1 VSSGL
6 LRMMVGAALLA
17 ACATTSPPAVGPPL
31 GEGPSAAPAAEPAP
45 PPRPTCT
52 AFVRP
57 GVLRRSS
64 LTRAIGAGLG
74 QWMADG
80 VEVEPRHAQGRFQG
94 WIIRRLYPDDPCY
107 QQVDLHVGDV
117 VTRANGRS
125 IENPDQANEVFSSL
139 RTAPS
144 LVIDLVRE
152 GRPRTL
158 TFTIA
163 DQ

>member
-1 VSSGL
+1 
-6 LRMMVGAALLA
+6 MMVGAALLA
-17 ACATTSPPAVGPPL
+17 ACATTPPPAIGPPL
-31 GEGPSAAPAAEPAP
+31 GEGPTPPLAAEPAP

-64 LTRAIGAGLG
+64 LVRAIGAGLG

-94 WIIRRLYPDDPCY
+94 WIVRRLYPDDPCY
-107 QQVDLHVGDV
+107 QQVDLQVGDV
-117 VTRANGRS
+117 VTRANGKS

-158 TFTIA
+158 TFPIA